1 MSLTL
6 VTEPAAEPLTLQDVK
21 THLRVTI
28 DDDDAYLATLIQVVR
43 ERCEAATRRT
53 LITQTWDVFLDQWP
67 TWDGYHGGQT
77 FEPVNTLLPA
87 GGYVCLPKPP
97 LQSVLFV
104 KYVDLAGTVNT
115 WDPTNYLV
123 DTPAG
128 PRCARGRLSLG
139 WVKVWPIIRP
149 TANAVQIR
157 IATGYGDDGSAV
169 PAILRQAMLLDA
181 GTLYETREAVLS
193 GSRAASI
200 EIASTTREI
209 YKSYRSL

>member
-6 VTEPAAEPLTLQDVK
+6 ITPPAKEPLTLEDTK
-21 THLRVTI
+21 AHLRVTI
-28 DDDDAYLATLIQVVR
+28 NDDDDYISTLIAVVR

-53 LITQTWDVFLDQWP
+53 LITQTWDLFLDQWP

-87 GGYVCLPKPP
+87 GGYVALPKAP
-97 LQSVLFV
+97 LQSVTFV
-104 KYVDLAGTVNT
+104 KYTDLAGNVNT
-115 WDPTNYLV
+115 WDPSNYLIDAPV
-123 DTPAG
+123 GT
-128 PRCARGRLSLG
+128 RCARGRLSLG

-149 TANAVQIR
+149 TMNAIQIR
-157 IATGYGDDGSAV
+157 MVTGYGDDGNAV
-169 PAILRQAMLLDA
+169 PALLRQGMLLDA

-209 YKSYRSL
+209 YKSFRSL